1 MFRPKLLVILAVAVV
16 VLGGI
21 SFLQKSSHERRTSRP
36 TQAVLLE
43 GAWTD
48 QDLARI
54 VLGYGAE
61 AEAVVLERTPEGWS
75 IPTAWHA
82 AASAQKVQ
90 ALLSTFGGLAGE
102 FRSDRESVVAD
113 YGLTPEG
120 SVTIRA
126 QDASGAEIV
135 ALDVGAQAPGNQ
147 GQFVRRPG
155 EPAVYVSGSNVLAAL
170 GLYGGPALPQ
180 SRHFLELQA
189 VQEDKTE
196 VDAIVLEDEHGA
208 RTLAKVYAEVPAAA
222 GGTTAADT
230 TTAAAPEVDRLTWEW
245 ELAAPTRESLLKTR
259 ADGVLGA
266 ATSMRAVDVAD
277 PAADPA
283 AYGLDAPSRRA
294 VLQFADG
301 RELVLA
307 FGAERP
313 AEDDRPAG
321 VWMRVGDLPTVWVVT
336 TYAVNNLFK
345 TLADLQPES

>member
-1 MFRPKLLVILAVAVV
+1 MFKPKLLVILAVAVV

-36 TQAVLLE
+36 TQAVLLD

-54 VLGYGAE
+54 TLGYGAE

-82 AASAQKVQ
+82 AASVQKVQ
-90 ALLSTFGGLAGE
+90 ALLSTLGGLAGE
-102 FRSDRESVVAD
+102 FRSDRESVLAD

-126 QDASGAEIV
+126 RDAAGAEV
-135 ALDVGAQAPGNQ
+135 LALDVGAQAPGHQ

-155 EPAVYVSGSNVLAAL
+155 ESAVYVSGANVLGAL
-170 GLYGGPALPQ
+170 GLYGGPARPQ
-180 SRHFLELQA
+180 DRHFLELQA

-208 RTLAKVYAEVPAAA
+208 RTLAKVFAAVPAAA
-222 GGTTAADT
+222 GDTTAA
-230 TTAAAPEVDRLTWEW
+230 AAAPEVDRLTWEW
-245 ELAAPTRESLLKTR
+245 ELAAPSREALLKTK

-266 ATSMRAVDVAD
+266 ATSLRAVDVAD

-294 VLQFADG
+294 VLRFADG

-321 VWMRVGDLPTVWVVT
+321 VWMRVGDRPTVWVVS

-345 TLADLQPES
+345 TLADLRPES